1 MCKYKFG
8 IMNLRKRVIVF
19 KMCLVNIE
27 NNFGFE
33 LFLNRVNQNLIE
45 SVKKIV
51 NIELRVP
58 LSLLFLFETL
68 FINVR

>member
-1 MCKYKFG
+1 
-8 IMNLRKRVIVF
+8 
-19 KMCLVNIE
+19 MCLVNIE

-58 LSLLFLFETL
+58 LSLLFLLETL

>member
-1 MCKYKFG
+1 MYSKCAWS
-8 IMNLRKRVIVF
+8 ILRII
-19 KMCLVNIE
+19 LDSYP
-27 NNFGFE
+27 

-58 LSLLFLFETL
+58 LSLLFLLETI

>member
-1 MCKYKFG
+1 
-8 IMNLRKRVIVF
+8 
-19 KMCLVNIE
+19 MCLVNIE

-58 LSLLFLFETL
+58 LSLLFLLETI
-68 FINVR
+68 FINVRCNVYRIILFNLYKVK